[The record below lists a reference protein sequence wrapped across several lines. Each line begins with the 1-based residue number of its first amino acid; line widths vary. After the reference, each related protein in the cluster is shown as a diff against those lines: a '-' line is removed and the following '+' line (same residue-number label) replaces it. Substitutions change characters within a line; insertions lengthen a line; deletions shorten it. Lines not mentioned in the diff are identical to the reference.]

1 MPYLL
6 DTNHCSYLMN
16 GLNKQPERRKKE
28 ESNTIKVFESL
39 TTETLYMSEVSLGE
53 LLYGAEISVNPPR
66 IRQRIT
72 DFRRI
77 VVPAFIDEACWEIF
91 ARNKAVLEKKGVCP
105 EDFDL
110 LIACIAQRYGAI
122 LVSNDSVFKNLPD
135 SFQVENWAADTP

>member
-16 GLNKQPERRKKE
+16 GLNKQPDRRKPE
-28 ESNTIKVFESL
+28 ETNTINVFESI

-53 LLYGAEISVNPPR
+53 LLYGAEVSANPSR
-66 IRQRIT
+66 IHQRIT
-72 DFRRI
+72 DFRRM
-77 VVPAFIDEACWEIF
+77 VVPAFLDETCWEIF
-91 ARNKAVLEKKGVCP
+91 AKNKVLLEKAGTCP

-122 LVSNDSVFKNLPD
+122 LVSNDTVFKHLPA
-135 SFQVENWAADTP
+135 SFQVENWAV